1 MSVDLLA
8 RFFLWCSIIN
18 AGLLI
23 FVFLLIKVAHGWI
36 YSIHGRWFS
45 VTEEQFDQ
53 IIYRMMLS
61 YKTGLFIF
69 NLVPYVALR
78 IIM

>member
-1 MSVDLLA
+1 MSLDLLQ
-8 RFFLWCSIIN
+8 RFFLWCTIIN

-23 FVFLLIKVAHGWI
+23 FVFLLFKVAHGWI
-36 YSIHGRWFS
+36 YSIHGKWYR
-45 VTEEQFDQ
+45 VPEEEFN
-53 IIYRMMLS
+53 IAIYKMMIF
-61 YKTGLFIF
+61 YKTVMFVF